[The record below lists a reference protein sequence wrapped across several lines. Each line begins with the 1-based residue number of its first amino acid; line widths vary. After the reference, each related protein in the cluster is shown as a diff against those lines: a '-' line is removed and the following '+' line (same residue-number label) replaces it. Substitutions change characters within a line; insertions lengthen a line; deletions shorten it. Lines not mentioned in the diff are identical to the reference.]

1 MRWHQADQQ
10 AAQLAGAFTLRIDQ
24 ATLAINPQRQ
34 QGPAIALPIAG
45 GPAAESATAAN
56 HVLHQACLHQMV
68 STDGSDWLA
77 RSPRTIDT
85 DHRLAESDRLN
96 ITAGGAATVPVLG
109 FTNTMSI
116 PGYRIV
122 RTLGEGGMATVYL
135 AIQENFQREVAL
147 KIMSPLLGRGDSS
160 YGERF
165 LREARIVAQL
175 NHPHIVAVYDVG
187 VHEQQHYLAM
197 EYVAGEDLRSRHLK
211 LNLKQSL
218 SAVKQVALA
227 LDYAHKKGYVHR
239 DIKPENVL
247 LNEDSSRAVLTD
259 FGIARPSGVES
270 GLTQT
275 GTAIGTPS
283 YMSPEQAL
291 GKPLDHRTDL
301 YSLGVVL
308 YFLLVGDV
316 PFTADSAVAVG
327 IKHAVEPIPRLPAP
341 LTRFQLI
348 IDKALA
354 KAADKRF
361 QSGTEFAEAID
372 QLITQ
377 LQPELE
383 IAWRAQLKAQA
394 ETPSAAPAAATV
406 ISGANPT
413 AIPGIATPAATPIKR
428 NTEAAMVLHAED
440 RVGGQARNIPGR
452 TPIKSIPASAERS
465 KLPLVLTIS
474 VLLAG
479 GAGAGYW
486 YWQQQQQAAAVPT
499 ATTEPV
505 VEPSVEPVATTPD
518 NGATDRTASSGEI
531 AAEPLTETAP
541 VATSEQTD
549 PQTTISA
556 GDAQTVGNGSVPAPT
571 DSSAEA
577 PSNVNA
583 PSADTTAAEPAQ
595 TPIERLLADANKRLK
610 AGKLIEP
617 ADDSAESLYNQVLK
631 LDSKNAAAIE
641 GRKNVGIAL
650 AKQGL
655 EASKNGDGLRA
666 SMLYERAVVLAPK
679 ARDVQLLKQRLD
691 AARRG
696 EQAKPLLERAKQ
708 LETAGNLITPANNNA
723 YDLYKQAQQIDP
735 ASTLA
740 LRGLS
745 EVEVKLADEI
755 ERLWRKGQVTEASAL
770 YAGAKERYPDSKD
783 IADAGKGILQATNRK
798 PKPAETLDAELE
810 RPEILT
816 LRVSGNPLNSLPSEQ
831 TTLLVIGTSLH
842 AAFTYQNFK
851 PGSTVVEA
859 QLYDDTHQIKLGSKR
874 LTLNYDAGE
883 LRFQID
889 RPVEGFA
896 DGDYFLDL
904 YANGE
909 RLTSLPFKIQRA
921 DLF

>member
-1 MRWHQADQQ
+1 MR
-10 AAQLAGAFTLRIDQ
+10 
-24 ATLAINPQRQ
+24 
-34 QGPAIALPIAG
+34 
-45 GPAAESATAAN
+45 
-56 HVLHQACLHQMV
+56 

-85 DHRLAESDRLN
+85 DRHLAESDRLN
-96 ITAGGAATVPVLG
+96 ITTGGAATVPALG
-109 FTNTMSI
+109 FANTMSI

-372 QLITQ
+372 QLIAQ

-394 ETPSAAPAAATV
+394 EIPSATPAAATV

-428 NTEAAMVLHAED
+428 NTEAAMVLHADD
-440 RVGGQARNIPGR
+440 RVGGPARSSPTR
-452 TPIKSIPASAERS
+452 TPIRSIPASTERS

-486 YWQQQQQAAAVPT
+486 YWQQQQAVGTADT
-499 ATTEPV
+499 ATTPGKQAEQP
-505 VEPSVEPVATTPD
+505 PAS
-518 NGATDRTASSGEI
+518 TDSTASQAGSKGAGEI
-531 AAEPLTETAP
+531 AAEPLTETTPVTGTGSTATDIADDSATSRPAETAP
-541 VATSEQTD
+541 VGNEAGTESQLANTPAT
-549 PQTTISA
+549 
-556 GDAQTVGNGSVPAPT
+556 TVP
-571 DSSAEA
+571 E
-577 PSNVNA
+577 
-583 PSADTTAAEPAQ
+583 TAAEPAQ
-595 TPIERLLADANKRLK
+595 TPVERLLADAEKRFK

-617 ADDSAESLYNQVLK
+617 ADDSAESLYSQVLK

-650 AKQGL
+650 AKQGID
-655 EASKNGDGLRA
+655 ASKTGDGLRA
-666 SMLYERAVVLAPK
+666 AMLYERAVVLAPK

-708 LETAGNLITPANNNA
+708 LEASGNLITPSNNNA
-723 YDLYKQAQQIDP
+723 YDLYRQAQQIDP

-783 IADAGKGILQATNRK
+783 IADAGKGIVQATNRK
-798 PKPAETLDAELE
+798 PKPTETLDAELE

-851 PGSTVVEA
+851 PGSTVIEA
-859 QLYDDTHQIKLGSKR
+859 QLYDDSHQIKLGSKR